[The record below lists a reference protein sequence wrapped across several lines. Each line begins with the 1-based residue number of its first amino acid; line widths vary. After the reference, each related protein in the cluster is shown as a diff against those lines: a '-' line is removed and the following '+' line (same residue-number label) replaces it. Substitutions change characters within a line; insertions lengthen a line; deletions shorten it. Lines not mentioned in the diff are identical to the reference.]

1 MPQREVIGVILA
13 GGKGSRLWPLTQLR
27 SKPAVPIA
35 GRFRLIDIPISNCLH
50 SDIRKIFVLTQFN
63 SESLN
68 RHLAQTY
75 SMPSITMGFVQIL
88 AAQQTG
94 EHFDWYQGS
103 ADAVRQN
110 LAYLWNANTEYYV
123 ILSGDQLYRMDYQ
136 KLLAFHIEKKADIT
150 ISGYPIAGWQSHRF
164 GLMKPD
170 SNGQIVEYLEKPV
183 VTGEIQARFGCAS
196 LFQAAGLRT
205 NHDLLGSMGIFVF
218 SKKVLFEILNS
229 RTDADFGGG
238 IFPEIV
244 ANRRYRIFSYYFD
257 GYWEDIGTIATF
269 FTAMIDLT
277 RPKPKF
283 DFYHSQKPIFTHP
296 RFLPGVKVSQS
307 YFENSILCE
316 GAIIKQAQIYN
327 SIVGIRS
334 IIRAQ
339 SKLSRVVMM
348 GADYYHSGADYE
360 PNHTG
365 HGKIGI
371 GRNCIIEDA
380 IIDKNAVIGNNV
392 KILRGKRPD
401 KLVDA
406 GNYVIKDRIV
416 IIPKNAHLPDD
427 TEIS

>member
-50 SDIRKIFVLTQFN
+50 SEIRKIFVLTQFN

-75 SMPSITMGFVQIL
+75 SMPAITMGFVQIL

-94 EHFDWYQGS
+94 GHFDWYQGS

-110 LAYLWNANTEYYV
+110 LAYLWNKNTEYYV

-150 ISGYPIAGWQSHRF
+150 ISGYPIAAWQSHRF
-164 GLMKPD
+164 GIIKPD
-170 SNGQIVEYLEKPV
+170 LNGQIVDYLEKPENSE
-183 VTGEIQARFGCAS
+183 EIRSRFGCAKA
-196 LFQAAGLRT
+196 FQTAGLKT
-205 NHDLLGSMGIFVF
+205 NHELLGSMGIFIF
-218 SKKVLFEILNS
+218 SKNVLFEILNN
-229 RTDADFGGG
+229 RADADFGSG
-238 IFPEIV
+238 IFPGILPE
-244 ANRRYRIFSYYFD
+244 NRYRFFTYYFD

-269 FTAMIDLT
+269 FNAMIDLT
-277 RPKPKF
+277 RPQPKF
-283 DFYHSQKPIFTHP
+283 DFYDSYQPIFTHP
-296 RFLPGVKVSQS
+296 RFLPGVKLTNS
-307 YFENSILCE
+307 YFDNSILCE
-316 GAIIKQAQIYN
+316 GAIIKQAQVYD

-334 IIRAQ
+334 IIREHT
-339 SKLSRVVMM
+339 KLSRVVMM
-348 GADYYHSGADYE
+348 GADYYHTGADYE
-360 PNHTG
+360 PTLTS
-365 HGKIGI
+365 HGQIGI
-371 GRNCIIEDA
+371 GRNCVIEDA

-392 KILRGKRPD
+392 KILRGNRPE

-416 IIPKNAHLPDD
+416 IIPKNAQLPDD
-427 TEIS
+427 TEIV